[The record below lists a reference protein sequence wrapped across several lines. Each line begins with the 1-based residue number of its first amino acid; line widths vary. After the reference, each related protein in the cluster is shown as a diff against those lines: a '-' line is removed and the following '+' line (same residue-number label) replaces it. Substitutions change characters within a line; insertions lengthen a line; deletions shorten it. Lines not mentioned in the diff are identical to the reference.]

1 MQEDEFKAAIE
12 RLNAGA
18 EIPAV
23 APSLI
28 ECYWNAISQL
38 PKQQGM
44 SVGICVGGFPTV
56 DHAEMPQNPEQQLA
70 LMSRYGLLDAAS
82 QARHSRRLHG
92 RRGNTPK
99 GVRSGGY
106 VPIQC
111 ERFIFEAMTGRS
123 LFDSAVETA
132 EKADEEFKK
141 ADYDLDHP
149 RVGEALKQWMR
160 DHC

>member
-70 LMSRYGLLDAAS
+70 LMSRYGLLDA
-82 QARHSRRLHG
+82 LV
-92 RRGNTPK
+92 RRG
-99 GVRSGGY
+99 
-106 VPIQC
+106 ILDDC
-111 ERFIFEAMTGRS
+111 M
-123 LFDSAVETA
+123 
-132 EKADEEFKK
+132 ADEAIRKRVF
-141 ADYDLDHP
+141 AAAATFPFNANDLYS
-149 RVGEALKQWMR
+149 RQ
-160 DHC
+160 